1 MKKLAI
7 KDQNACMACLTCELA
22 CAEAFYKNENWQTQN
37 LSCITITTKQDK
49 IKIQVCAQ
57 CGKCAK
63 TCEAQAI
70 TKNTKGVY
78 MLNKKTCVGCGKCME
93 VCPFKVMVKADTRPS
108 PSKCIACGICVKA
121 CPMDV
126 LYIKEDAVAG

>member
-1 MKKLAI
+1 
-7 KDQNACMACLTCELA
+7 LTCELA
-22 CAEAFYKNENWQTQN
+22 WAAAFYKNENRQTQN
-37 LSCITITTKQDK
+37 LSCIPITTKQDK

-63 TCEAQAI
+63 TCEVQGI
-70 TKNTKGVY
+70 SKNTKGVY

-108 PSKCIACGICVKA
+108 PDKGIALWMCCISRRCSTRINRPPTHKGYLPGCMGRNRFK
-121 CPMDV
+121 PD
-126 LYIKEDAVAG
+126 